1 MHSKTSVNAK
11 KVFMDLR
18 QLSYFV
24 AVAEELNFSRAAGR
38 VHISQ
43 PPLSRQIAGLE
54 KELEAVLFLRSAHG
68 VELTRAGAALLP
80 EARRMLSLAAAIRG
94 VVNRAKRGETGS
106 LRIGFVGSTIYTS
119 VPLLLSRFRQL
130 YPGVAVSVQQLTV
143 ARQTV
148 MLKNREIDV
157 GIIRQSFSDAKLATR
172 SLFREA
178 LVLAIPAH
186 HPLAAKKGV
195 VGLGEIVDEEFVF
208 FSRSEAPVIHDQLVR
223 MCQSAGFTPAIVQ
236 EAYPMST
243 VVGLVGAGV
252 GIAFVP
258 ESMQRLNVQNV
269 VYRDLRGGGAKTEI
283 FLAWSVDNDS
293 PTLKGFLDMEM

>member
-1 MHSKTSVNAK
+1 
-11 KVFMDLR
+11 MDLR

-24 AVAEELNFSRAAGR
+24 AVAEELNFSRAATR
-38 VHISQ
+38 VHITQ
-43 PPLSRQIAGLE
+43 PPLSRQIAKLE
-54 KELEAVLFLRSAHG
+54 KELQALLLIRSAHG
-68 VELTRAGAALLP
+68 VELTQAGTALLN
-80 EARRMLSLAAAIRG
+80 EARRLLSMAEAIPS
-94 VVNRAKRGETGS
+94 VVTRAKRGETGS

-119 VPLLLSRFRQL
+119 VPLLLTRFRQL
-130 YPGVAVSVQQLTV
+130 FPHVAVSVQQLTV
-143 ARQTV
+143 AKQTV
-148 MLKNREIDV
+148 MLKTREIDV

-172 SLFREA
+172 SLFREGVVVA
-178 LVLAIPAH
+178 MPAY
-186 HPLAAKKGV
+186 HPLASHKTISLRKLV
-195 VGLGEIVDEEFVF
+195 NEEFVF

-223 MCQSAGFTPAIVQ
+223 MCESSGFTPAIVQ

-269 VYRDLRGGGAKTEI
+269 VYRDLRGAKAKTEI

-293 PTLKGFLDMEM
+293 PTLKGFLDMNDYACLVRTKNSIRG